1 MQLEDELG
9 IAKSL
14 ENFEKIW
21 TFPLMNYQKKKL
33 FLWKNVTPY
42 MNRRSLIPL
51 GSLYFL
57 TQNFKN
63 NLDTLDYP

>member
-21 TFPLMNYQKKKL
+21 TFPLMNYQKKSYFSGRML
-33 FLWKNVTPY
+33 P
-42 MNRRSLIPL
+42 LI
-51 GSLYFL
+51 
-57 TQNFKN
+57 
-63 NLDTLDYP
+63 